1 MNFSL
6 FHFRIFRIDTH
17 HIIEKWKKE
26 MASSIIAPVL
36 LLVILAAAGVD
47 GKEVRHAANSG
58 TAEDCPCVYDKWKNS
73 SACAWNATIGVC
85 TNRTYVGPKGMCT
98 FGHFTFSGRKC
109 STEEKS
115 CEHTEGATLECACVT
130 KARAKEGLEALKS
143 LLMVFG
149 IILLPGVFVAVWI
162 VRTECCRRGLREEH
176 THHIGKKDFAQ
187 EKREQQWAM
196 CPCKPWPQAR
206 GWQDAS
212 LSCCAR
218 TSFFLFMF
226 WVMPLSFGGGGTALL
241 VLSGNIAVDTDYWY
255 GCGAD

>member
-1 MNFSL
+1 
-6 FHFRIFRIDTH
+6 
-17 HIIEKWKKE
+17 

-58 TAEDCPCVYDKWKNS
+58 TVEDCPCVYDKWKNS

-115 CEHTEGATLECACVT
+115 CEPTEGATLECACVT

-149 IILLPGVFVAVWI
+149 IILLPGVFVLGWI
-162 VRTECCRRGLREEH
+162 VRTECCRRGLWEEH
-176 THHIGKKDFAQ
+176 TPYSL
-187 EKREQQWAM
+187 REQQWAM
-196 CPCKPWPQAR
+196 CPCKPWPQTVAPAIDVGKEVACSR
-206 GWQDAS
+206 TS
-212 LSCCAR
+212 CCTRISCCAR

-226 WVMPLSFGGGGTALL
+226 WVMPLSFVGGGTALL